1 MRSCFF
7 RYIRAVLPFL
17 FAVLTSTDLIAA
29 PLDNS
34 SNMPIRIGVLAYR
47 GPDET
52 GTSWSELP
60 ARLAKAIP
68 GYRFEM
74 REMSGT
80 ELSDAVEQSD
90 LEFVLTNSSQYV
102 LLAAAFGIKRIATVM
117 LPETL
122 SQEQAIGST
131 VLTLA
136 DRHDLNQ
143 FADLR
148 GKRIASVANDA
159 FGGYLAAAREFLGAG
174 IDLEAGDV
182 EMVYVGFPMRNA
194 INALRTG
201 TADAAIVR
209 TCLLEQLAAKGVLQ
223 PAEFKLVSPRPISGF
238 RCASST
244 PLYPDWPM
252 AAARGVDQH
261 LAKQVAMA
269 LLSMPASPGGLTWD
283 IPADYQSVSALYR
296 DLMIGPYVD
305 LRTTTFRG
313 LLKAY
318 RPHVLISL
326 FLLVA
331 TVIYM
336 IWLIRRHTTEL
347 RAARAQTR
355 ELQKEAEHMA
365 RLSILG
371 EMAGT
376 LAHELNQPL
385 TTIAT
390 FAQGLERRCAA
401 GPVDPAMVA
410 EANREIVAQTERAAN
425 VIRRVRAFTRKRMAV
440 RECKPIV
447 NTVEESID
455 LFSNLLPDLPEITLD
470 NRLPMGAEIEADHLQ
485 LQELL
490 LNLMKNAADAMR
502 ELPATDREISIVLA
516 QEEGSISI
524 AVADHGPAVSAE
536 TIAHLFEPFF
546 TTKPDGMGLGL
557 SICRSIAE
565 AHGGR
570 LDVAP
575 RSPPPGLVF
584 RINLPADSC
593 HGKRLASPHSRR

>member
-1 MRSCFF
+1 MRSRFF
-7 RYIRAVLPFL
+7 RFIRSVLPFL
-17 FAVLTSTDLIAA
+17 LAVLTSTDLIAA
-29 PLDNS
+29 SLDNS
-34 SNMPIRIGVLAYR
+34 SNTSIRIGVLAYR

-80 ELSDAVEQSD
+80 ELSDAVEQED

-122 SQEQAIGST
+122 SQNQAIGST
-131 VLTLA
+131 VLALSGR
-136 DRHDLNQ
+136 DDINQ

-148 GKRIASVANDA
+148 GKRIAAVANDA

-182 EMVYVGFPMRNA
+182 SMTYVGFPMRHA
-194 INALRTG
+194 IDALRTG

-209 TCLLEQLAAKGVLQ
+209 TCLLEQLAARGVLQ
-223 PAEFKLVSPRPISGF
+223 PADFKIVSPRPIPGF
-238 RCASST
+238 RCVSST

-252 AAARGVDQH
+252 AAARGVDPH

-269 LLSMPASPGGLTWD
+269 LLSMPATPSGLTWD
-283 IPADYQSVSALYR
+283 IPADYQSVNALYR

-313 LLKAY
+313 VLKTY
-318 RPHVLISL
+318 RPHVLISV
-326 FLLVA
+326 FLLITTLA
-331 TVIYM
+331 YG
-336 IWLIRRHTTEL
+336 IWLARRHILEL
-347 RAARAQTR
+347 RAAKAQTR

-390 FAQGLERRCAA
+390 FAQGLERRCAT
-401 GPVDPAMVA
+401 GSMDPAMVA

-425 VIRRVRAFTRKRMAV
+425 VIRRVRAFTKKRMAV
-440 RECKPIV
+440 RECKPIG
-447 NTVEESID
+447 NTVEEAID
-455 LFSNLLPDLPEITLD
+455 LFSNLLPDLPEITLE
-470 NRLPMGAEIEADHLQ
+470 NRLPMDAQLEADHLQ
-485 LQELL
+485 LQEVL

-502 ELPATDREISIVLA
+502 EQPATEREISIVLA
-516 QEEGSISI
+516 HAEGSISI
-524 AVADHGPAVSAE
+524 AVADRGPDVSAE

-570 LDVAP
+570 LDVEA
-575 RSPPPGLVF
+575 RNPPPGLIF
-584 RINLPADSC
+584 RINLPAGTC
-593 HGKRLASPHSRR
+593 NGKSPDPRHSRR